1 MKDRPTVLL
10 YCQHSLGLG
19 HLSRSWALATHLSRS
34 FRVVLVSGGA
44 PPVGV
49 SPPDGIETIALPPL
63 AQEADGHLFAVGTAA
78 PVDAIRDDRK
88 RQLTTLYR
96 QLRPDVV
103 VVELFPFGR
112 RKFQDEILALLEETR
127 REPRPVVASSVRDLL
142 VDRAD
147 RQQQHDDG
155 AAEILDTWFDLVLVH
170 ADPTFA
176 SLDDTFRPLRRLTTS
191 VHHTGFVVAERD
203 DSHGEEVRAGILVSA
218 GGGRFAERLYDMAID
233 AHGRLGS
240 TAPLMTIVAGPLCPE
255 DLCTKLRVAAAARPG
270 IRVERAVQDLCG
282 EMRRAAVSVS
292 QCGYNTALDIVR
304 SGVPAVVVPF
314 DDNGDSEQTVRADR
328 LAALNAV
335 RVVRSGAGAD
345 ALAAAIAA
353 AAGSSSAAPAFD
365 LGGGQRSLAI
375 LADAVQ
381 QRALAAGCAR

>member
-1 MKDRPTVLL
+1 VKDRPAVLL

-19 HLSRSWALATHLSRS
+19 HLTRSWALAEHLSS
-34 FRVVLVSGGA
+34 GFRVVLVSGGA

-49 SPPDGIETIALPPL
+49 SPPCGIETVALPPL
-63 AQEADGHLFAVGTAA
+63 AQEANGTLAGFDAA
-78 PVDAIRDDRK
+78 SLDAIRDDRK

-96 QLRPDVV
+96 KLRPDVV
-103 VVELFPFGR
+103 VIELFPFGR

-127 REPRPVVASSVRDLL
+127 CEPRPVVASSVRDLL

-147 RQQQHDDG
+147 RQQQHDDR
-155 AAEILDTWFDLVLVH
+155 ARQMLDTWFDLVLVH

-176 SLDDTFRPLRRLTTS
+176 CLDDTFRPSQRLTTP

-203 DSHGEEVRAGILVSA
+203 DTKEQRLRSGLLVSG
-218 GGGRFAERLYDMAID
+218 GGGRFAERLYEMAIA
-233 AHGRLGS
+233 AHARLGS
-240 TAPLMTIVAGPLCPE
+240 TAPPMTIVAGPLCPE
-255 DLCTKLRVAAAARPG
+255 SVLARLRDAAAATTG
-270 IRVERAVQDLCG
+270 VRVERAVQDLCG
-282 EMRRAAVSVS
+282 EMRRAAVSIS

-314 DDNGDSEQTVRADR
+314 DDNGDSEQTVRAER

-335 RVVRSGAGAD
+335 RVVRSAAGAD

-353 AAGSSSAAPAFD
+353 ATGSSPAAQAFD
-365 LGGGQRSLAI
+365 LSGGQRSRSI
-375 LADAVQ
+375 LADAVRE
-381 QRALAAGCAR
+381 RALAAVCAR